1 MIPFLALF
9 FSSLNVEFKNEIL
22 YHIILLICN
31 QVYIS
36 KNKTVEYV
44 GEFINYDDITTGWEI
59 I

>member
-9 FSSLNVEFKNEIL
+9 FSSLNVELKNEIL

-31 QVYIS
+31 QVYVD
-36 KNKTVEYV
+36 KNKTVEYI
-44 GEFINYDDITTGWEI
+44 GELVNYEDITTGWEI